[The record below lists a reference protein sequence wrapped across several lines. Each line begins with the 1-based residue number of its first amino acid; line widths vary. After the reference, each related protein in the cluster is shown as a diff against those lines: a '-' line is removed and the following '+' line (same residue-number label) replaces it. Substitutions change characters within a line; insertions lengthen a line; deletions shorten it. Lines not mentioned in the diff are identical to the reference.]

1 MLAGSFRLVTARLI
15 PRAYRCK
22 QALLLAVLILS
33 GCGGSGQS
41 KAQEWQAVTTSSF
54 HFRAP
59 KAWRVTVA
67 SGRTTVKDGSD
78 FVQVAIFPLAHPYTA
93 SLFQRV
99 QSELGVRMAAV
110 ARASKGSVAA
120 HHVVTVDGSK
130 SHAYDVR
137 VGNRT
142 DRYTFL
148 LRDKREFLLVCSA
161 GADVCDELAASF
173 VAG

>member
-1 MLAGSFRLVTARLI
+1 M
-15 PRAYRCK
+15 
-22 QALLLAVLILS
+22 LILA
-33 GCGGSGQS
+33 GCGGAGQS
-41 KAQEWQAVTTSSF
+41 KQPEWQAVTTSAF

-67 SGRTTVKDGSD
+67 GGRTTVKDGSD
-78 FVQVAIFPLAHPYTA
+78 FVQIATFPLAHRYTPA
-93 SLFQRV
+93 LFQRV
-99 QSELGVRMAAV
+99 QSELGVRMEAV
-110 ARASKGSVAA
+110 ARASNGSVAA
-120 HHVVTVDGSK
+120 HRVVTVDGSK

-137 VGNRT
+137 VGART

-148 LRDKREFLLVCSA
+148 LRDKREYLLVCSA